1 MAPEQ
6 GRWASYALP
15 GYPHSLQGAKQEFTN
30 IVARWKGSTHDSRVF
45 KTSSLY
51 ARFEQNEFNGV
62 LIGDSGYE
70 CNRRHRSPT
79 LSRRHRTLPRDS
91 TNSPTPPPSH
101 TPTPPPRPTPPPQ
114 EPSTLEQPPPPPHHL
129 LRPTPQQSSTL
140 PQQLIIPQAPQLQL
154 PQPQLPRLLQNTTYP
169 PRQYFTHPTT
179 LQYQRFIHQP
189 PPPLNPIRNHVPV
202 CRVPHPQPSRPSFI
216 HAPHQIALNPYLLPS
231 HPPQHQYTPRTSNPR
246 QEPPSQL
253 REEPAPPGD
262 DLRWTKGP
270 LRILH
275 STLQAADHAA
285 EKKGSVTP
293 RPNEAEQQPSQ
304 ERRPK
309 KDSASKR
316 KIEDVFDNDEDWTD
330 VGEAVQLNVDEE
342 GNTST
347 DLSVG
352 IDGTWQKRGYSSLNG
367 VVTVSCIDTGK
378 ILDAEVFSKYCHSC
392 ACKKYQ
398 VIKHLGL
405 QPGKNCLK
413 ILTSVDKDRERK
425 AEIACLEEVKQKRK
439 RARFLKKKKRD
450 EEKRNEPEYEAGM
463 F

>member
-1 MAPEQ
+1 MAPEK

-15 GYPHSLQGAKQEFTN
+15 GYPHSLQGNHQC
-30 IVARWKGSTHDSRVF
+30 GQ
-45 KTSSLY
+45 SL
-51 ARFEQNEFNGV
+51 A
-62 LIGDSGYE
+62 
-70 CNRRHRSPT
+70 RRHRSPT

-285 EKKGSVTP
+285 EKKGSVDGS
-293 RPNEAEQQPSQ
+293 NS
-304 ERRPK
+304 
-309 KDSASKR
+309 DHR
-316 KIEDVFDNDEDWTD
+316 KPI
-330 VGEAVQLNVDEE
+330 LN
-342 GNTST
+342 
-347 DLSVG
+347 L
-352 IDGTWQKRGYSSLNG
+352 
-367 VVTVSCIDTGK
+367 
-378 ILDAEVFSKYCHSC
+378 
-392 ACKKYQ
+392 
-398 VIKHLGL
+398 
-405 QPGKNCLK
+405 P
-413 ILTSVDKDRERK
+413 
-425 AEIACLEEVKQKRK
+425 
-439 RARFLKKKKRD
+439 
-450 EEKRNEPEYEAGM
+450 EKRTRNLILKQTLIYLDL
-463 F
+463 